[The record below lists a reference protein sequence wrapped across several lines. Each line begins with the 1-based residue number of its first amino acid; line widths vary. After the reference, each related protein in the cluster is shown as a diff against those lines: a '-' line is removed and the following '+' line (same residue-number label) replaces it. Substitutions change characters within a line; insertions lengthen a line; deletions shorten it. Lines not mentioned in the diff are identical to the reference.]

1 MSELV
6 TRLVA
11 KDNMS
16 GVLAKAENQVKQF
29 GNKTK
34 APLAAAG
41 QAFTDTNKPMLQ
53 MTGQLTMLSSAASA
67 AGMGGPLGGLL
78 AMLGPLASAH
88 QQAGADA
95 AKQGQAV
102 GGLGSMIGKASVAIG
117 AWTPQLLAAGVVIG
131 GVIAIVNRL
140 TTSWEQQK
148 EAAKKSMAETARRAR
163 EHAQAMQAL
172 ESRGLRAQGIGLTRD
187 ELVKQQRREMEARQ
201 GGLEQARAGIER
213 PEKQDAI
220 GFLTNVFTG
229 TDDAAWDKYA
239 RQRRGAEKQFY
250 EQMSKLGA
258 DHGDELVKFEEDNQ
272 RRIADEIRR
281 GQDELVQGQLQGYA
295 RQRDVANVALRD
307 ALENIDRRVKAR
319 EFEGD
324 MAGQQDKLRE
334 QARKLHAQRMTQIA
348 KDETDAAF
356 DLAQAAAAKTMDAAA
371 AATAKANADRAE
383 KQAKALA
390 DLSAQLAGE
399 DAVRQVLRNTR
410 RMLMEEEGRDL
421 DARLQQLEDHY
432 GDRIKAAEK
441 AGNKEL
447 AAALKKEK
455 DVATRQA
462 MPAGLREEIDQI
474 TSAFDDKIKLVTY
487 RQGFGT
493 ASQIA
498 DMEKEKEGIEKQ
510 KQQAIAK
517 AKADAG
523 GAGAGPGQA
532 FQAAFVG
539 LEAMGARI
547 QQSAASRA
555 EDKKEKATV
564 DNTEAL
570 KQNAEAVKKSTAAA
584 AGLTKKLDKTKAGF
598 GP

>member
-11 KDNMS
+11 KDDMS
-16 GVLAKAENQVKQF
+16 APLAKAEQQVKQF

-53 MTGQLTMLSSAASA
+53 MTSQLTMLSSAASA
-67 AGMGGPLGGLL
+67 AGMGGPLGSMLS
-78 AMLGPLASAH
+78 MLGPLASAH

-140 TTSWEQQK
+140 TTAWKEDE
-148 EAAKKSMAETARRAR
+148 EAAKQSMANTERRAR
-163 EHAQAMQAL
+163 EHAQALAQIESSVLRSRGEGVTAQRKEMTDRQRDEMRGRQTQLQDKLGELKNPGGTGEEFEKYLTKRKAL
-172 ESRGLRAQGIGLTRD
+172 EQQFYREMDGLRTKHDEETAGFERDIQG
-187 ELVKQQRREMEARQ
+187 
-201 GGLEQARAGIER
+201 
-213 PEKQDAI
+213 
-220 GFLTNVFTG
+220 
-229 TDDAAWDKYA
+229 
-239 RQRRGAEKQFY
+239 
-250 EQMSKLGA
+250 
-258 DHGDELVKFEEDNQ
+258 
-272 RRIADEIRR
+272 RITEEIRR
-281 GQDELVQGQLQGYA
+281 SQAERLRDTLSGFALA
-295 RQRDVANVALRD
+295 RQAADD
-307 ALENIDRRVKAR
+307 ALKEEMIQIAARVAAGELGGKR
-319 EFEGD
+319 EQET
-324 MAGQQDKLRE
+324 QTLRE
-334 QARKLHAQRMTQIA
+334 EATKRHAERMKKIA

-356 DLAQAAAAKTMDAAA
+356 DLAQAAAAKTMAAAA